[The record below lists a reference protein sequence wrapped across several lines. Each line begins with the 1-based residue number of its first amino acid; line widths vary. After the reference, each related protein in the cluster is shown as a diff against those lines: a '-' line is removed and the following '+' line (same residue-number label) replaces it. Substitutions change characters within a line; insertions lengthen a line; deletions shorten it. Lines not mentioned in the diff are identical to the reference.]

1 LLVSIIATAE
11 MLLLLDRQWHIC
23 AMQPDPVGEA
33 RRDALHPSFALSY
46 GRAMLDR
53 LFALQRVLTLAS
65 IVLAVACGP
74 TDEAVKDATWVG
86 TITTKDGV
94 STVYNESGSVWSG
107 NATVIEEASIGVEA
121 GPDELM
127 FGDVVWLYE
136 AGGTIYVVDVQVPA
150 VRTFDL
156 DGNVLVVGVGSRVAS
171 ASLQSPLQLLVQ
183 PAVESDRPELL
194 HLFAPFLGLL
204 QEPVDL
210 GIRCFHRS
218 TSWRHAWITNAA
230 FSHVVGPTGRPDPL
244 EIEAEQTGRSRR
256 VPPRR
261 AIAQR

>member
-1 LLVSIIATAE
+1 
-11 MLLLLDRQWHIC
+11 M
-23 AMQPDPVGEA
+23 
-33 RRDALHPSFALSY
+33 F
-46 GRAMLDR
+46 DR

-136 AGGTIYVVDVQVPA
+136 AGGTIYVVD
-150 VRTFDL
+150 
-156 DGNVLVVGVGSRVAS
+156 
-171 ASLQSPLQLLVQ
+171 
-183 PAVESDRPELL
+183 
-194 HLFAPFLGLL
+194 
-204 QEPVDL
+204 L